1 MSDLEK
7 WAETPKDK
15 IYEIAKVWAQ
25 LYTTENLRSFQE
37 RYNKIQDDNDI
48 PDIDYI
54 GLQNMRQC
62 ATFAISI
69 REFGE

>member
-7 WAETPKDK
+7 WANSTNDEL
-15 IYEIAKVWAQ
+15 YEIAKDWAVKWD
-25 LYTTENLRSFQE
+25 TCRLRGFQE
-37 RYNKIQDDNDI
+37 HYNYLLKHKRSE
-48 PDIDYI
+48 IDAL
-54 GLQNMRQC
+54 GLQNMWQC